1 MFILSRHILVSFSL
15 EVFTNVLQTQLL
27 LLPCFNLSFLTT
39 TCMIEETISMIGSQ
53 QGRIQKQNGGFISSL
68 QPLSLPLPLLP
79 PTPPLLSMVIQ
90 HLRWICPLVH
100 YKYLFL
106 LLLRYITYNIF
117 HVEYFLPIFAA
128 THRVPSSI
136 EMFYFQRYLVIKF
149 LRIFHDH
156 FNGNQEIFP
165 KEIKIVSFYIFYI
178 SLSITP

>member
-53 QGRIQKQNGGFISSL
+53 QGRILSPPSS
-68 QPLSLPLPLLP
+68 PLSLPLPLLP
-79 PTPPLLSMVIQ
+79 PTPPLLSVVIQ

-128 THRVPSSI
+128 TRRVPSSI
-136 EMFYFQRYLVIKF
+136 EIFYFQRYLVIKF

-156 FNGNQEIFP
+156 FNGN
-165 KEIKIVSFYIFYI
+165 
-178 SLSITP
+178 